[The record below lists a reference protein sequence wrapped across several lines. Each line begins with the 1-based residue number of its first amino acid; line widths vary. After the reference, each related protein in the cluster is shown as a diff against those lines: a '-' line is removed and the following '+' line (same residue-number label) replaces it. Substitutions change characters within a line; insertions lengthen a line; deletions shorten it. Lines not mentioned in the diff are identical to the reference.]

1 MPDHYLALKG
11 AFRDLVAAVGGNTR
25 AATVSRVG
33 ASLIS
38 RYGAI
43 HEGVHAPIDVILD
56 LEQDCGSP
64 IVTRLL
70 AEHAGFDLVPRAA
83 AAVDSDVMIGHL
95 ADVSREAGGL
105 VADLGEA
112 LRDGRIDDLERARLL
127 KKGKAAA
134 TEIAEA
140 VADLERAPSSRAMS
154 A

>member
-1 MPDHYLALKG
+1 MPDQYLALKG

-25 AATVSRVG
+25 AAKVSRVG

-38 RYGAI
+38 RYGAV
-43 HEGVHAPIDVILD
+43 HESVHAPIDVILD
-56 LEQDCGSP
+56 LEQDCGVP

-70 AEHAGFDLVPRAA
+70 ADHAGFDLVPKAA
-83 AAVDSDVMIGHL
+83 AAVDADAMIGHL

-105 VADLGEA
+105 VSDLGEA
-112 LRDGRIDDLERARLL
+112 LRDGKIDELERARLL

-140 VADLERAPSSRAMS
+140 VADLERGSGARTMS